1 MTPKQLQD
9 WMDSKGWNKSK
20 VARELGIGRARLDRF
35 LDPDPEENQPIPKYI
50 ELAIFAL
57 NHGAGERL

>member
-20 VARELGIGRARLDRF
+20 TARELGLGRARLDRY
-35 LDPDPEENQPIPKYI
+35 LKPRKGKDAIPRYI
-50 ELAIFAL
+50 ELAIFAISRGL
-57 NHGAGERL
+57 E

>member
-20 VARELGIGRARLDRF
+20 TARELGLGRARLDRY
-35 LDPDPEENQPIPKYI
+35 LKPRKGKDAIPKYI
-50 ELAIFAL
+50 ELAIFAISRGL
-57 NHGAGERL
+57 E

>member
-9 WMDSKGWNKSK
+9 WMDSKGWTKSK
-20 VARELGIGRARLDRF
+20 AARELGLGRARLDRY
-35 LDPDPEENQPIPKYI
+35 LKPRKGKDAIPRYI
-50 ELAIFAL
+50 ELAIMAL